1 MAVTVLSMSSPIED
15 FFRHP
20 RLVVAIEPSDRLKA
34 LEDEVER
41 LTIENN
47 RLLSL
52 YSQECGISMRA
63 IDLLRAHGIKW
74 R

>member
-1 MAVTVLSMSSPIED
+1 MAATVLSMSSPIDD
-15 FFRHP
+15 FLRNP
-20 RLVVAIEPSDRLKA
+20 RIVVAVESSERLKA

>member
-1 MAVTVLSMSSPIED
+1 MSSPIDD
-15 FFRHP
+15 FLRNP
-20 RLVVAIEPSDRLKA
+20 RIVVAIVPSDRLKA
-34 LEDEVER
+34 LADEVER

-47 RLLSL
+47 RLFSL
-52 YSQECGISMRA
+52 YSQECGISMWA